1 MHDPWPW
8 QRIMHTFSGY
18 GETEPLGVKVAGG
31 DVVNDAVNGAP
42 AYDDRALPGGAEGE
56 YQRDAQTYDQR
67 ESADDQRAAKAG
79 AHGEY
84 AGVRDQGGPAHRQ
97 RDHIEAGQFSR
108 CRGEARTA
116 IGRERVHLS

>member
-8 QRIMHTFSGY
+8 QRIMHTFSGD

-31 DVVNDAVNGAP
+31 DVVNDGVDGTA
-42 AYDDRALPGGAEGE
+42 AYDDRTSPGGAEGAD
-56 YQRDAQTYDQR
+56 QRDAQTYDQR

-79 AHGEY
+79 AHREY
-84 AGVRDQGGPAHRQ
+84 AGVRYQGGPANRQ
-97 RDHIEAGQFSR
+97 GDHIEAGQFSR

-116 IGRERVHLS
+116 VGRER

>member
-1 MHDPWPW
+1 MIRGHGNGSCIPSAG
-8 QRIMHTFSGY
+8 TAGS
-18 GETEPLGVKVAGG
+18 EPLRVKVAAG

-84 AGVRDQGGPAHRQ
+84 AGVRYQGGPADRQ
-97 RDHIEAGQFSR
+97 GDHIKAGQLSG

-116 IGRERVHLS
+116 VGGE